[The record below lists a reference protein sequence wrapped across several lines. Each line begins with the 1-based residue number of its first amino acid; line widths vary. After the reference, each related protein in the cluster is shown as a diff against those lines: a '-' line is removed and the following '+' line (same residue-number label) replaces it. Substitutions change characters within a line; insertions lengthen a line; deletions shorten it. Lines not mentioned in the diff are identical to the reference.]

1 MRALNDCIKDKSK
14 ADEMFKELGY
24 EKDLHINK
32 QEQVWGEYWTQNKH
46 CAKISFDY
54 IDKEICVS
62 TNYRLDITNEYEPLY
77 FNMQELQAINEKC
90 KELGWL

>member
-1 MRALNDCIKDKSK
+1 MSK

-32 QEQVWGEYWTQNKH
+32 KEQVWGEFWTENKH
-46 CAKISFDY
+46 CSKISFDY

-77 FNMQELQAINEKC
+77 FNMQELQAINEKV
-90 KELGWL
+90 KELGWNE

>member
-1 MRALNDCIKDKSK
+1 MS

-32 QEQVWGEYWTQNKH
+32 KEQVWGEYFYNK
-46 CAKISFDY
+46 KLDTLISFDY

-77 FNMQELQAINEKC
+77 FNMQDLQAINKKVE
-90 KELGWL
+90 ELGWIE

>member
-1 MRALNDCIKDKSK
+1 MSK

-90 KELGWL
+90 KELGWLDKER

>member
-1 MRALNDCIKDKSK
+1 MSK
-14 ADEMFKELGY
+14 ADKMFKELGY

-77 FNMQELQAINEKC
+77 FNMKELKAINEKC
-90 KELGWL
+90 KELGWLEDKER